1 MAATRNTSLERLEAK
16 ESSILD
22 AAERIFSKAGFDGA
36 KISDISRA
44 ASVAEGTV
52 YLYYRNKQDLLNAV
66 VARFWADLTLGAE
79 AAINPEASAPEQLEQ
94 LASYHLQAILNQF
107 EVVQL
112 TYRAR
117 PQQEQDLD
125 QVRNYVRIFD
135 RIMQRGID
143 RNHLP
148 EGIIIWQLRDVF
160 FGTLEFSARTLKL
173 RDQPYDHSIVNNLL
187 DLIIEQSDSGMLMS
201 VNKEP
206 SNRDLMG
213 VLESIREKLGDS
225 ANPDACPLRD

>member
-1 MAATRNTSLERLEAK
+1 MAATTRNTSLERLEAR

-22 AAERIFSKAGFDGA
+22 AAEQIFSKAGFDGA

-66 VARFWADLTLGAE
+66 VGRFWTNLTQGAGR
-79 AAINPEASAPEQLEQ
+79 AIDPEANATEQLEQ
-94 LASYHLQAILNQF
+94 LARYHLQAILDKF

-112 TYRAR
+112 TYRIR
-117 PQQEQDLD
+117 PQQERDLD
-125 QVRNYVRIFD
+125 QVRDYVRIFD
-135 RIMQRGID
+135 RVMQRGID
-143 RNHLP
+143 RNALP
-148 EGIIIWQLRDVF
+148 EGMAIWQLRDVF

-173 RDQPYDHSIVNNLL
+173 RDQAYDHSVVTNLL
-187 DLIIEQSDSGMLMS
+187 SLIIERGGSGMLLS

-206 SNRDLMG
+206 TNRDLMV
-213 VLESIREKLGDS
+213 VLESIRDKLDDGH
-225 ANPDACPLRD
+225 

>member
-79 AAINPEASAPEQLEQ
+79 AA
-94 LASYHLQAILNQF
+94 
-107 EVVQL
+107 
-112 TYRAR
+112 
-117 PQQEQDLD
+117 
-125 QVRNYVRIFD
+125 
-135 RIMQRGID
+135 
-143 RNHLP
+143 
-148 EGIIIWQLRDVF
+148 
-160 FGTLEFSARTLKL
+160 
-173 RDQPYDHSIVNNLL
+173 
-187 DLIIEQSDSGMLMS
+187 S
-201 VNKEP
+201 VTEH
-206 SNRDLMG
+206 
-213 VLESIREKLGDS
+213 
-225 ANPDACPLRD
+225 